1 MSAEENLENYINIC
15 DTGDYSTKYK
25 ILSIPF
31 DKYIIKIKVNEFNKF
46 ISIEEIDVNKNFIE
60 KRNNSKQFY
69 DLEKYYE
76 D

>member
-1 MSAEENLENYINIC
+1 MPSNEIIENYTNTD
-15 DTGDYSTKYK
+15 DTGDYPKRFK
-25 ILSIPF
+25 IKSIMF
-31 DKYIIKIKVNEFNKF
+31 DKYIIKIKLDNFDKF
-46 ISIEEIDVNKNFIE
+46 ISIEEIIINENFIE